1 MFLVGRRTRVASAQ
15 KCECTYMYVIMY
27 VSRAGERESERE
39 SVSQPW
45 AQPGWKYRLQAKQA
59 PDPYPPARTSQ
70 TPHTHTHRYIS
81 KYIHIDT

>member
-59 PDPYPPARTSQ
+59 PDPYPPAPNLPNT
-70 TPHTHTHRYIS
+70 THTHTHAQ
-81 KYIHIDT
+81 IHK